1 MAIVQMQK
9 LSICANKKHRKEI
22 LEFLQNLGT
31 FEVITDEIDD
41 PELKKKD
48 TSSACSQYLK
58 SADSFDQAL
67 KVMSEYFPE
76 KGGGI
81 SSLTG
86 REEITRDEMNRV
98 ITNNREYL
106 EDAAQIL
113 KDKKEITEC
122 EGVILKDNNQITSL
136 QPWKDLGIPMSYE
149 GTKETKVFL
158 GTIPDPLGADE
169 LYAKASKDLAEP
181 AGISADIL
189 STAPEQ
195 SCIAVICLKKDSD
208 KVEENLRSIGFT
220 RPSQMVTG
228 VPADEIRALEE
239 DIAAN
244 EKRIAE
250 LKDDIS
256 CYTGRRKEYRIASD
270 YFRSRAAKYKVLGQI
285 PQSENAFFM
294 EGWVPAGKVEQ
305 ISKILSERF
314 GALVEKE
321 EIREGEEEPT
331 LLRNNPFSA
340 AAEGVLASYGL
351 PRRGHVDPTFIMSI
365 FYVIFFGM
373 MLSDAGYGIVM
384 FVGCAVALLKFPNM
398 EKGMKKMIRLF
409 FWCGLSTTFWGMIYG
424 GFFGDA
430 IDVIAKTFFGYT
442 GNGIV
447 KALWFEP
454 LKEPMRLLVW
464 CMFFGVIHLY
474 TGLGIKGYEYL
485 SDKDIVGFVCDI
497 VSWYMFLTGLI
508 LILLPSDLFTS
519 ISGMTF
525 VFPPFVGTLA
535 KVLALGGLVIILLM
549 SGRSNKNWALRIA
562 LGAYDLY
569 GVTSWLSDVLSYS
582 RLLALGLATGVIANV
597 INMMC
602 QMVAGSG
609 GIIGAILFTIVF
621 LLGHTLNIGINAL
634 GAYVHT
640 NRLQYV
646 EFFGKF
652 YEGGGR
658 PFVPFQTAN
667 QYVEVKEEKSL

>member
-285 PQSENAFFM
+285 PQSENARRKRLGKERRNRRFF
-294 EGWVPAGKVEQ
+294 GT
-305 ISKILSERF
+305 IRF
-314 GALVEKE
+314 
-321 EIREGEEEPT
+321 PQ
-331 LLRNNPFSA
+331 
-340 AAEGVLASYGL
+340 
-351 PRRGHVDPTFIMSI
+351 PRRAFWHPTDF
-365 FYVIFFGM
+365 
-373 MLSDAGYGIVM
+373 
-384 FVGCAVALLKFPNM
+384 
-398 EKGMKKMIRLF
+398 
-409 FWCGLSTTFWGMIYG
+409 
-424 GFFGDA
+424 
-430 IDVIAKTFFGYT
+430 
-442 GNGIV
+442 
-447 KALWFEP
+447 
-454 LKEPMRLLVW
+454 
-464 CMFFGVIHLY
+464 
-474 TGLGIKGYEYL
+474 
-485 SDKDIVGFVCDI
+485 
-497 VSWYMFLTGLI
+497 
-508 LILLPSDLFTS
+508 
-519 ISGMTF
+519 
-525 VFPPFVGTLA
+525 
-535 KVLALGGLVIILLM
+535 LGGDMWIRPL
-549 SGRSNKNWALRIA
+549 SCRSS
-562 LGAYDLY
+562 
-569 GVTSWLSDVLSYS
+569 TSFSS
-582 RLLALGLATGVIANV
+582 
-597 INMMC
+597 
-602 QMVAGSG
+602 
-609 GIIGAILFTIVF
+609 
-621 LLGHTLNIGINAL
+621 
-634 GAYVHT
+634 
-640 NRLQYV
+640 
-646 EFFGKF
+646 E
-652 YEGGGR
+652 
-658 PFVPFQTAN
+658 
-667 QYVEVKEEKSL
+667 

>member
-31 FEVITDEIDD
+31 VEVITDEIDD

-86 REEITRDEMNRV
+86 REEITRDERNRV

-158 GTIPDPLGADE
+158 GTIPDPYGADE
-169 LYAKASKDLAEP
+169 LYAKAAKDLPEP
-181 AGISADIL
+181 AGVSADIL
-189 STAPEQ
+189 STGPEQ
-195 SCIAVICLKKDSD
+195 SCIAVICLKKDSE
-208 KVEENLRSIGFT
+208 KVEENLRSIGFS

-228 VPADEIRALEE
+228 VPAEEIRALEE
-239 DIAAN
+239 DISDQ
-244 EKRIAE
+244 EKRISE

-256 CYTGRRKEYRIASD
+256 CYTDRRKEYRIASD

-294 EGWVPAGKVEQ
+294 EGWIPADKADRVSG
-305 ISKILSERF
+305 ILTERY
-314 GALVEKE
+314 GAFVEKE
-321 EIREGEEEPT
+321 ECREGEAEPT
-331 LLRNNPFSA
+331 LLRNNAFSQ

-351 PRRGHVDPTFIMSI
+351 PQKGHVDPTFIMSI

-373 MLSDAGYGIVM
+373 MLSDAGYGILM
-384 FVGCAVALLKFPNM
+384 FIACGVALLKFPNM
-398 EKGMKKMIRLF
+398 DKGMKKMIQLF
-409 FWCGLSTTFWGMIYG
+409 FWCGISTTFWGFMYG

-430 IDVIAKTFFGYT
+430 IDVIAVTFFGYT
-442 GNGIV
+442 GDKIL

-454 LKEPMRLLVW
+454 LREPMRLLIW
-464 CMFFGVIHLY
+464 CMLFGVIHLF

-485 SDKDIVGFVCDI
+485 KDKDYVGFVSDI
-497 VSWYMFLTGLI
+497 ISWYMFLTGLI
-508 LILLPSDLFTS
+508 LLLLPSGLFES
-519 ISGMTF
+519 ISGLSF
-525 VFPPFVGTLA
+525 AFPPAVNTLA
-535 KVLALGGLVIILLM
+535 GLVIILLM

-562 LGAYDLY
+562 LGAYDIY

-597 INMMC
+597 INMMA

-609 GIIGAILFTIVF
+609 GIIGALLFIIFFV
-621 LLGHTLNIGINAL
+621 LGHALNIGINAL